1 MTNMIKQSIDITP
14 LKCVGRKVDSVSFS
28 GGSVPEN
35 GETVSEGAF
44 SLSNSIV
51 GQGEGEDGTTHKQLA
66 MTLKLEPRDKAD
78 GYYGMELS
86 VSGLYSAKDVAD
98 EDQFNALVLSV
109 GASDLYAYAKR
120 IAETLPSGGV
130 RGDLNLPIL
139 TFGLDGGSSA
149 L

>member
-1 MTNMIKQSIDITP
+1 
-14 LKCVGRKVDSVSFS
+14 
-28 GGSVPEN
+28 
-35 GETVSEGAF
+35 
-44 SLSNSIV
+44 
-51 GQGEGEDGTTHKQLA
+51 

-120 IAETLPSGGV
+120 IAETLASGGV

-149 L
+149 LKRFS

>member
-14 LKCVGRKVDSVSFS
+14 LRCVGRKVDSVSYS
-28 GGSVPEN
+28 GGTVPEN
-35 GETVSEGAF
+35 GRAISEGAF
-44 SLSNSIV
+44 SLTNSIV
-51 GQGEGEDGTTHKQLA
+51 GQAEGDDGALHKQLA
-66 MTLKLEPRDKAD
+66 MTLKLEPQDDTD
-78 GYYGMELS
+78 GYYRMDLS

-120 IAETLPSGGV
+120 IAETLASGGV

-139 TFGLDGGSSA
+139 TFGLDG
-149 L
+149 